1 MPYLIDEPGRIKD
14 IENPFYTLAELTGQ
28 PTPQYESGLEPVL
41 EAPVEKTLPTPVYEP
56 VTPVEK
62 DPNKLD
68 NHIMENIS
76 GSEVQVM
83 FEFPTNDVQKS
94 VYIHMSNLITVSHSV
109 ARAKIPVYL
118 LGDTTVSGLALGTKM
133 VAGSIVKLYT
143 RNDALTNHIKQFVD
157 KRFDDLKKS
166 NISDLSDIQSNISLR
181 EISDFMR
188 DDLSPF
194 NIHLI
199 TTSENDKVDT
209 EAFGVDSIMGATLIN
224 TGNVFSIENLISEE
238 TISFL
243 AKEVRY
249 QTDISKGKSTFFDP
263 KGIPSGSSLLAGL

>member
-1 MPYLIDEPGRIKD
+1 MPYLVDDPKLSHEIDTPSNLPGSPNREPTVQ
-14 IENPFYTLAELTGQ
+14 PLAPVKPIIPDKITQPLPTKT
-28 PTPQYESGLEPVL
+28 PTP
-41 EAPVEKTLPTPVYEP
+41 AEKN
-56 VTPVEK
+56 
-62 DPNKLD
+62 PNSFDL
-68 NHIMENIS
+68 HTMENIS

-83 FEFPTNDVQKS
+83 FEFPTNDIQKS
-94 VYIHMSNLITVSHSV
+94 VYIHMSNLITISHSV

-118 LGDTTVSGLALGTKM
+118 LGDTSVSGLALGTKM

-143 RNDALTNHIKQFVD
+143 RNDSLTNHIKQFVD
-157 KRFDDLKKS
+157 KRFEDLKKS
-166 NISDLSDIQSNISLR
+166 KIADISDVESNISMK
-181 EISDFMR
+181 EMSDFMR

-199 TTSENDKVDT
+199 TTSENDNTST

-243 AKEVRY
+243 AKEVKIGR
-249 QTDISKGKSTFFDP
+249 
-263 KGIPSGSSLLAGL
+263 AHV

>member
-1 MPYLIDEPGRIKD
+1 MPYLIDEPGRVTEVD
-14 IENPFYTLAELTGQ
+14 NPFYTYPEKDNSILDVPQSTLK
-28 PTPQYESGLEPVL
+28 PVTPPVVK
-41 EAPVEKTLPTPVYEP
+41 PLPTPVPEP
-56 VTPVEK
+56 TAPEK
-62 DPNKLD
+62 DPNKFD
-68 NHIMENIS
+68 SHTMENIS

-94 VYIHMSNLITVSHSV
+94 VYIHMSDLITVSHSV

-118 LGDTTVSGLALGTKM
+118 LGDTIVSGLALGTKM

-157 KRFDDLKKS
+157 KRFEDMKKS
-166 NISDLSDIQSNISLR
+166 NISNLSDIQSNISMR

-199 TTSENDKVDT
+199 TTSENDNTDT

-263 KGIPSGSSLLAGL
+263 QGIPSGSSLLSGL

>member
-1 MPYLIDEPGRIKD
+1 MPYLIDEPGRVTEVD
-14 IENPFYTLAELTGQ
+14 NPFYTYPEKDNSILVIPQSTLK
-28 PTPQYESGLEPVL
+28 PVTPPAVK
-41 EAPVEKTLPTPVYEP
+41 PLPTPVPEP
-56 VTPVEK
+56 TAPEK
-62 DPNKLD
+62 DPNKFD
-68 NHIMENIS
+68 NHTMENIS

-157 KRFDDLKKS
+157 KRFEDMKKS
-166 NISDLSDIQSNISLR
+166 NVSNLSDIQSNISMR

-199 TTSENDKVDT
+199 TTSENDNTDT

-263 KGIPSGSSLLAGL
+263 QGIPSGSSLLSGL